1 MLISVPPRASS
12 AKKAAPK
19 RDGAHTGDV
28 GRGQRASNAQW
39 ARYREV
45 YVRVYAERRAQAVSE
60 GLSAGMADHAAEV
73 RADAEATR
81 QSGIR
86 DPARQAQVAY

>member
-1 MLISVPPRASS
+1 VYTR
-12 AKKAAPK
+12 
-19 RDGAHTGDV
+19 
-28 GRGQRASNAQW
+28 
-39 ARYREV
+39 V
-45 YVRVYAERRAQAVSE
+45 YVERRAQAVAD

-86 DPARQAQVAY
+86 DPARQARVAN

>member
-1 MLISVPPRASS
+1 MSAEASPTEKP
-12 AKKAAPK
+12 AGG
-19 RDGAHTGDV
+19 RDHTQNGAV

-45 YVRVYAERRAQAVSE
+45 YTRVYVERRAQAVAD

-86 DPARQAQVAY
+86 DPARQARVAN